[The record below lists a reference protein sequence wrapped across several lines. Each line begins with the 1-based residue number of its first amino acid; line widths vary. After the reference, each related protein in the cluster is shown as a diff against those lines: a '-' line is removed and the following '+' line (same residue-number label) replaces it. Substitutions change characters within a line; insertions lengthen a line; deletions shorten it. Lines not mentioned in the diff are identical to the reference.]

1 MAQAN
6 QYWRDLALAE
16 ATQRSPEATLDPAI
30 TQDPLWPKLKAAR
43 KAGAS
48 YDDLRN
54 VLRGRKGYLVD
65 ALQELESPAAP
76 VPQTSVEEIARARHN
91 RPDFVQPPRTAM
103 EQDLSVG
110 RSSLRKSLLAMA
122 PEQMGA
128 VAPPYDTMPTSYEP
142 SSPVEASPS
151 TSVENIASAKQTAI
165 EDLNPDW
172 MTVEAA
178 ENPKM
183 ASLMPENTDSSN
195 RPELYSRVDVLIEAD
210 RRGLLNDKDQL
221 AFDSAVS
228 RGLIDPTPKYD
239 PDQARV
245 KAILRSTE
253 EEALHRAKLGEQFFK
268 PTSVNDWD
276 LNNPALRAKLSRIE
290 SAPDAVRFL
299 EQSGELPEKAIAVAL
314 EDPDGG
320 RIMGFMIPG
329 EGEEQS
335 QFYKIDSPKEFNI
348 SDIAD
353 LGNLASIETVAAV
366 GSAFAPAKSIVQRAL
381 FEFVGAFSGKT
392 LDEVID
398 QFTGLED
405 QTVGDVGKEALESGV
420 INVLGG
426 RAADFAAKVGNAALG
441 RGFRSNEGDELVRRR
456 QAALDAG
463 VDLGIRSAQVGGPLA
478 QKATAISEGLG
489 SGYPG
494 WLPFGGRGVEGI
506 SGQRRAGVAS
516 TIEEQAF
523 PRSEEGILELEIA
536 NLGDRGL
543 LDLISQA
550 RREASKEATRDIA
563 GEAPGGMSFPF
574 SETSKEQGG
583 QAVFR
588 GVDEFAEN
596 SRTLSN
602 QAYDDYFE
610 LAGEKG
616 VVYDVSSLKKK
627 AAELSRRYRLEGEG
641 GKHVEVG
648 PELSPT
654 LQDIIRKIS
663 QLEDLQA
670 QNPAEAAR
678 ALAQIRSTL
687 IDEAEKTP
695 GAGTKTQSQ
704 GIASRLLRDLH
715 EVITSPEG
723 SSGSVKSAF
732 EKANKIYKDRAAV
745 LDALSFSRVSRDEI
759 GSGERLFNSLIGD
772 ITEDV
777 AIAAKRELPK
787 EEFEKFSS
795 ALITDLLR
803 SPSTIN
809 SRLLAMGRGGEILV
823 PKNIRPALD
832 VYQRDIKNID
842 SGILNELFQ
851 RQAEDAQAVSA
862 IIEAGSVKELM
873 ELASQ
878 DVIEKNDLRKLIFQD
893 ILDNTTSYREGH
905 LEIDPQVFTSYIEKI
920 KSGKFWQILSSEQ
933 RTIVQN
939 AETYASFLKSADSGS
954 SIAAAEIAAA
964 QLSPISNLPR
974 AFNARLKQIQI
985 GIIANLANSDTMA
998 KAMAGRGKVATPMTA
1013 LRASIL
1019 LTIQSLYKL
1028 AEIERGKD
1036 LPES

>member
-1 MAQAN
+1 MAQ
-6 QYWRDLALAE
+6 
-16 ATQRSPEATLDPAI
+16 
-30 TQDPLWPKLKAAR
+30 
-43 KAGAS
+43 
-48 YDDLRN
+48 
-54 VLRGRKGYLVD
+54 
-65 ALQELESPAAP
+65 
-76 VPQTSVEEIARARHN
+76 
-91 RPDFVQPPRTAM
+91 
-103 EQDLSVG
+103 
-110 RSSLRKSLLAMA
+110 
-122 PEQMGA
+122 
-128 VAPPYDTMPTSYEP
+128 
-142 SSPVEASPS
+142 
-151 TSVENIASAKQTAI
+151 
-165 EDLNPDW
+165 
-172 MTVEAA
+172 
-178 ENPKM
+178 NPKM

-210 RRGLLNDKDQL
+210 RRGLLNNEDQL

-366 GSAFAPAKSIVQRAL
+366 GSAFAPAKSILQRAL
-381 FEFVGAFSGKT
+381 YEFVGAFAGKT

-405 QTVGDVGKEALESGV
+405 QTVGDVGKEALESGL
-420 INVLGG
+420 INVAGG
-426 RAADFAAKVGNAALG
+426 RVADFTARVGNAVLG

-456 QAALDAG
+456 QEALDAG
-463 VDLGIRSAQVGGPLA
+463 VRQGMPAAQVGGPLS
-478 QKATAISEGLG
+478 QRATAISEGLG

-494 WLPFGGRGVEGI
+494 ARGVEGI
-506 SGQRRAGVAS
+506 SGRRRAGVAS

-583 QAVFR
+583 QAVSR
-588 GVDEFAEN
+588 GVDEFAER

-627 AAELSRRYRLEGEG
+627 AAELSRQYRLEGKSGSETSWQG
-641 GKHVEVG
+641 RSVDDMELVTREVRQDVKVG

-663 QLEDLQA
+663 QLKDLQA

-759 GSGERLFNSLIGD
+759 GSGEKLFNSLIGD

-803 SPSTIN
+803 SPGTIN

-823 PKNIRPALD
+823 PKNIRTVLD
-832 VYQRDIKNID
+832 VYQRNIKQLD
-842 SGILNELFQ
+842 KGILNELFQ
-851 RQAEDAQAVSA
+851 QQAADAQAVSA
-862 IIEAGSVKELM
+862 IIESGSSQELM
-873 ELASQ
+873 ELVSQ
-878 DVIEKNDLRKLIFQD
+878 GVIENNDLRKLVFQD

-920 KSGKFWQILSSEQ
+920 KSGRFWQILSSEQ
-933 RTIVQN
+933 RKLIQD
-939 AETYASFLKSADSGS
+939 AEIYASFLKSADSGS

-964 QLSPISNLPR
+964 QLSPLTNLPK

-998 KAMAGRGKVATPMTA
+998 KAMAGRGKAATSMTA

-1019 LTIQSLYKL
+1019 LTIQSLNKM
-1028 AEIERGKD
+1028 AESERGKD